1 MKSLT
6 FMNKKHI
13 LVISM
18 VIVILIGILI
28 IFATQKDEHVIDDK
42 DVCINFESFIN
53 AIDAIQSQ
61 HGTIDIDK
69 YVFVEIFNSVVA
81 DCFQL
86 NVENDTIISQ
96 HKDPWNTSYI
106 LIVSNPLNTNG
117 EIDIVSAGPD
127 TIYFTGD
134 DQSIRIICNID
145 NTITN
150 INPFASEH
158 EHKFEQLNWGSA
170 LIQDATCMS
179 KPLFYESCR
188 HCKLKNNMSF
198 EFGTVNENIHG
209 NIEKVYFYQD
219 ERMHLIKSQCS
230 ECHAVV
236 HEVTEMHNKNL
247 SCCSNQ

>member
-6 FMNKKHI
+6 FMNKKHV
-13 LVISM
+13 LVISI
-18 VIVILIGILI
+18 VIVMLIGILI
-28 IFATQKDEHVIDDK
+28 IFATQKDEHVIDDN
-42 DVCINFESFIN
+42 DVCVNFESFIN

-69 YVFVEIFNSVVA
+69 HAFVENFNAVVA

-117 EIDIVSAGPD
+117 EVDIVSAGPD

-145 NTITN
+145 NTITTCN
-150 INPFASEH
+150 RI
-158 EHKFEQLNWGSA
+158 LNVR
-170 LIQDATCMS
+170 T
-179 KPLFYESCR
+179 
-188 HCKLKNNMSF
+188 SF
-198 EFGTVNENIHG
+198 SF
-209 NIEKVYFYQD
+209 K
-219 ERMHLIKSQCS
+219 R
-230 ECHAVV
+230 
-236 HEVTEMHNKNL
+236 
-247 SCCSNQ
+247 